1 MEYSANDG
9 ETSIFQLFRLKPVD
23 GRLKFIVVDVNV
35 TAWGGEWFDN
45 KSRQPQRTILVRFTE
60 RRIGTVVVPVR
71 ELTLIA

>member
-35 TAWGGEWFDN
+35 TA
-45 KSRQPQRTILVRFTE
+45 
-60 RRIGTVVVPVR
+60 
-71 ELTLIA
+71 